1 MTPTGQRERL
11 LEYATADT
19 VLFPSPYPVGLR
31 DEQRRKWQSVLD
43 AHNANGGDFALTESL
58 RLPALSVKAR
68 EYLTHRLA
76 DIADDKL
83 DAFCDLAGAYKSV
96 LLALSVA
103 DGTTDAAEAFD
114 LSVLEELYQN
124 KLWGE
129 DAEALTARENRKNAA
144 VDAAHRLKDETDE

>member
-1 MTPTGQRERL
+1 MTPTEQRERL
-11 LEYATADT
+11 LEYAAADT
-19 VLFPSPYPVGLR
+19 VLFLSPYPATLR
-31 DEQRRKWQSVLD
+31 GEQKRQWQPVLD

-58 RLPALSVKAR
+58 RPALSAKAR
-68 EYLTHRLA
+68 EYLTRRLA
-76 DIADDKL
+76 GIADGRL

-103 DGTTDAAEAFD
+103 DGAADAAEAFD

-129 DAEALTARENRKNAA
+129 DADALTARENRKKAA
-144 VDAAHRLKDETDE
+144 VDAAYRLLKD